1 MRQGFVLI
9 LTLVSLLF
17 AVYSTTKQ
25 TIGKSRDYKTPVK
38 YIYSCKMVMFTK
50 LDIKK
55 PMVQLS
61 ISLFREDP
69 Y

>member
-17 AVYSTTKQ
+17 AVYNTTKQ
-25 TIGKSRDYKTPVK
+25 TIGKSWDYTTPVK
-38 YIYSCKMVMFTK
+38 YIYSCKMVMVTK